1 MGDCTVT
8 TDRRDMSLRQRLA
21 IVEDAPPWGLAGAVT
36 GLAAL
41 LVCLI
46 VVGPALASIL
56 LGSAAATPSLLML
69 SWALGM
75 ALCSVFVL
83 VSRRSSAGSWAALR
97 LARGNTPLPLAL
109 LYGVAIGLLL
119 DLLVGL
125 AGGRFLPAP
134 AILGLPTDAA
144 SGIIL
149 AALLA
154 VLLQP
159 VAETLVFQALLL
171 PVLRSKLGA
180 WAGVALTCALMALL
194 HILVFMAA
202 VGEAYS
208 LLWHGIVTPLALAL
222 AVCLLRVSSA
232 SSLAVM
238 VARGGAGLMFLL
250 TALALG
256 G

>member
-1 MGDCTVT
+1 MT
-8 TDRRDMSLRQRLA
+8 TDRREMSLRQRLA
-21 IVEDAPPWGLAGAVT
+21 IVEEPPPWGLAGAGIGVV
-36 GLAAL
+36 AL

-46 VVGPALASIL
+46 IVGPALASIL
-56 LGSAAATPSLLML
+56 LSSTEATPALLML

-75 ALCSVFVL
+75 ALCSLFIL
-83 VSRRSSAGSWAALR
+83 VSRRSSGDSWEALK
-97 LARGNTPLPLAL
+97 LVRGNMPLTLAL

-125 AGGRFLPAP
+125 ASGRFLPMP
-134 AILGLPTDAA
+134 AIFSLPTEAA

-159 VAETLVFQALLL
+159 MAETLVFQALLL

-180 WAGVALTCALMALL
+180 WAGVVLTCALMALL
-194 HILVFMAA
+194 HLLVFMAA
-202 VGEAYS
+202 VGDAYS
-208 LLWHGIVTPLALAL
+208 LLWHGVVHPLTLGLAF
-222 AVCLLRVSSA
+222 CTLRATSA

-238 VARGGAGLMFLL
+238 VARVGAGLMFLL